1 MAMIG
6 GTGRAGSWLDGFARG
21 SGPAPKPEYKNV
33 NTDPGMKARYLA
45 APEVIQKVVEE
56 ERARHTSCA
65 TDEKPL
71 RVDVERIT
79 DAKVCYLSISCAG
92 CYREKRVQ
100 INEEGGSTIILKD
113 VISKPRTPS
122 PPPQGVIK
130 SLSYDEKIAANVKAN
145 AQGRTLGGQAQMEE
159 ENRLWRNAAA
169 FTAEPF
175 VRGVIDAI
183 GKAQILT
190 AAPLFVT
197 APETGRLKRKEEPK
211 PSAKPLID
219 RLTIVRAKPFFDE
232 EV

>member
-56 ERARHTSCA
+56 ERARHTACA

-79 DAKVCYLSISCAG
+79 DAKICYLTIACAG

-130 SLSYDEKIAANVKAN
+130 SLSNDEKIAVRFSAEQFAV
-145 AQGRTLGGQAQMEE
+145 
-159 ENRLWRNAAA
+159 
-169 FTAEPF
+169 EPF
-175 VRGVIDAI
+175 VRGVMDAI
-183 GKAQILT
+183 GKAQSIN
-190 AAPLFVT
+190 PIFVT
-197 APETGRLKRKEEPK
+197 TPETGRLKRKEEPK
-211 PSAKPLID
+211 PIAKPLID